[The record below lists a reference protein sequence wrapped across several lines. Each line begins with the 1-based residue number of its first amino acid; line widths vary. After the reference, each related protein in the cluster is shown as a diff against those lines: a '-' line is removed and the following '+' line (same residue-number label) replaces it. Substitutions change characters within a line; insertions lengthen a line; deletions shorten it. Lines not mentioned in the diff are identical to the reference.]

1 MDARELALS
10 IIGRLADGRANVQEF
25 PFESFPAP
33 YNQAIKLIKAHPE
46 AIGNKEAVDVLLS
59 QALTYDEIV
68 EAHLQAT
75 RLNGLGE
82 DGVFNW
88 AGSMRE
94 ATDKLS
100 MIPELKRMLRA
111 CEQNDPVDWS
121 NLYAKTGT
129 MIAGKTSGAQ
139 PANEIDY
146 SKYVSY
152 MKSGIGWLDSII
164 GGWATDG
171 VIVIV
176 APRGTGKSFFQ
187 FYTTCMWLLEHQDK
201 TAVIYTLE
209 MSSRHYLSRSLEMYP
224 EFLPL
229 VQSGRLYIS
238 GTVRNAEEI
247 IAEVSTR
254 KYGWVGIDDMSK
266 LAKVTTPE
274 KFEMAYSQLNEICRF
289 NEIPVQILA
298 QPNRDASKSNKF
310 IDLTDAAWSSAAENS
325 AAMYLTLNRLSYA
338 NPEWVDT
345 RFVPVEVN
353 NERKTDRFYICF
365 WKFRDNRPVEMQ
377 QGLGAIRLEPDPKT
391 GYYKQIWVGE
401 ALGNKLY
408 PVTYN
413 KPASIGTPQ
422 AQTQQQLANRPTMTI
437 SKR

>member
-1 MDARELALS
+1 MADARELALS
-10 IIGRLADGRANVQEF
+10 IIGRLADGRANPQEY

-33 YNQAIKLIKAHPE
+33 FNQAVKLIKAHPE
-46 AIGNKEAVDVLLS
+46 LVGKKDEIDILLG

-68 EAHLQAT
+68 DAHYQAG

-88 AGSMRE
+88 AGNMRE
-94 ATDKLS
+94 ATDKLT
-100 MIPELKRMLRA
+100 MIPELKRMLRS
-111 CEQNDPVDWS
+111 CEQNDPIDWS
-121 NLYAKTGT
+121 SLYAKVGS

-139 PANEIDY
+139 PANDIDY
-146 SKYVSY
+146 SKYESY
-152 MKSGIGWLDSII
+152 MKSGIGWMDNII
-164 GGWATDG
+164 GGWPTDG

-187 FYTTCMWLLEHQDK
+187 FYTTCMWLLEHPDK

-209 MSSRHYLSRSLEMYP
+209 MSSRHYLSRSLSMYP

-238 GTVRNAEEI
+238 GTVRNAEEV

-254 KYGWVGIDDMSK
+254 KYGFVGIDDMSK

-298 QPNRDASKSNKF
+298 QPNRDASKSKKF

-338 NPEWVDT
+338 DPEWQDT
-345 RFVPVEVN
+345 RFVPVEKDN
-353 NERKTDRFYICF
+353 PHKTDRFYICF
-365 WKFRDNRPVEMQ
+365 WKFRDNRPMDMQ
-377 QGLGAIRLEPDPKT
+377 QGLGAIRIEPDSIT
-391 GYYKQIWVGE
+391 GRYKQIWKGE
-401 ALGNKLY
+401 ALGNKLW
-408 PVTYN
+408 PVAYT
-413 KPASIGTPQ
+413 KPRAMNTVQSQPSDK
-422 AQTQQQLANRPTMTI
+422 PTMSI
-437 SKR
+437 NRR

>member
-1 MDARELALS
+1 MADARELALS
-10 IIGRLADGRANVQEF
+10 IIGRLADGRANPQEF

-33 YNQAIKLIKAHPE
+33 YNQAIKLIKSHPE
-46 AIGNKEAVDVLLS
+46 MIGNKAEIDILLG

-68 EAHLQAT
+68 DAHTQAS

-88 AGSMRE
+88 AGNMRE
-94 ATDKLS
+94 ATDKLT
-100 MIPELKRMLRA
+100 MIPELRRMLRS
-111 CEQNDPVDWS
+111 CEQNDPIDWS
-121 NLYAKTGT
+121 SLYAKVGT

-139 PANEIDY
+139 PASEIDY
-146 SKYVSY
+146 SKYESY
-152 MKSGIGWLDSII
+152 MKSGIKWMDKII
-164 GGWATDG
+164 GGWPTDG
-171 VIVIV
+171 VIVVV

-187 FYTTCMWLLEHQDK
+187 FYTTCMWLLEHPDK

-224 EFLPL
+224 EFVPL
-229 VQSGRLYIS
+229 VNSGRLYIS

-247 IAEVSTR
+247 IAEVSTK
-254 KYGWVGIDDMSK
+254 KYGWVGVDDMSK

-338 NPEWVDT
+338 NPDWVDT
-345 RFVPVEVN
+345 RFVPVEKDN
-353 NERKTDRFYICF
+353 SHKTDRFYICY
-365 WKFRDNRPVEMQ
+365 WKFRDNRPIEMQ
-377 QGLGAIRLEPDPKT
+377 QGIGAVRLEPDSRT
-391 GYYKQIWVGE
+391 GNYKQIWVGE
-401 ALGNKLY
+401 PLDNKLW
-408 PVTYN
+408 PVRYTKPTSIGATQQPQPEN
-413 KPASIGTPQ
+413 KP
-422 AQTQQQLANRPTMTI
+422 TI
-437 SKR
+437 RLNMR